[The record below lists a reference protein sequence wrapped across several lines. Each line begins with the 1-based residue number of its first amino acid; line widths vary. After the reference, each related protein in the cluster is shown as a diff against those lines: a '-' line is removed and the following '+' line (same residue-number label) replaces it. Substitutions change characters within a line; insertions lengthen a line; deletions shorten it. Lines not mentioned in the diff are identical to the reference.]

1 MAKTNTIPA
10 GTYVPGTYPFG
21 PVNVAAGVTRLELAF
36 DTTNYDAGP
45 SPTLTFQVQVSTDG
59 GVNYD
64 DPVVATWT
72 GPNAVRN
79 GVAAHTTSIA
89 FGLGG
94 VAPGGNQWKVKGQA
108 VVSGQNYVSAAAG
121 TIDLA

>member
-10 GTYVPGTYPFG
+10 GTYPPGTYPFG
-21 PVNVAAGVTRLELAF
+21 PVNVPAGTTRLEGAF
-36 DTTNYDAGP
+36 DTTNYDSGP
-45 SPTLTFQVQVSTDG
+45 SPTLALQLQISTDSG
-59 GVNYD
+59 ASYG
-64 DPVVATWT
+64 DPIPWTWT

-108 VVSGQNYVSAAAG
+108 VVSGQSYVSAAAG
-121 TIDLA
+121 TIDFA